1 MSNALP
7 TRQALG
13 DTLVELA
20 ASNERIVAL
29 DADLAK
35 STSLIKFARNYPE
48 RFFECGIAEQN
59 MMNVAAGLAVSG
71 LIPFTGSFAIFATG
85 RAFEQ
90 VRNSIAYPDLPVKLC
105 PTHAGITVGEDG
117 ASHQAIEDLA
127 LMASIPN
134 MKVIIPADY
143 YEAKGAI
150 KFAAQTPGPVYI
162 RLGRP
167 AVPVLFDDDYE
178 FEYGKIR
185 QLKNGQDVAI
195 FACGIMTSKAL
206 EAAELLTDSG
216 ISAAV
221 YNVPTMKTLDTN
233 DILEAVAL
241 TGAAVTCEE
250 HTLFGGLGSVI
261 TGITA
266 ASGKV
271 PVVRVGIRDKF
282 GESGKPEELLEKHG
296 LTPAGI
302 ASAALTAIG
311 LK

>member
-35 STSLIKFARNYPE
+35 STSLIKFAHNYPE

-178 FEYGKIR
+178 FHYGKIR
-185 QLKNGQDVAI
+185 QLRNGQDVAL